1 MMRVLLVP
9 VSARPESKAALQV
22 ATGLATRLDANVIG
36 CHLRPH
42 RDPSKVY
49 KTTGLPLF
57 GSADREWLDE
67 LGKKSTQSA
76 ARKAQKAFEQV
87 VAEAGFTLA
96 RRPRLDMERSA
107 IWQEKVGAPDKV
119 MGILGPVADLTVVTR
134 PAAKSN
140 VARLF
145 LMAAL
150 MHTGRPV
157 LISPPAQTKA
167 PGKRIAIAWNQS
179 PEVARVVS
187 ACMPLIQQA
196 DEVTVISCG
205 PENRLGPKAN
215 QLQGY
220 LKYYGVNATVMTSRG
235 RNEELELLAAYKK
248 TSSDLLLMGAY
259 SRPRFR
265 EVVFGG
271 MTQYMLAKAK
281 IPIIMQHG

>member
-1 MMRVLLVP
+1 MRVLLVP
-9 VSARPESKAALQV
+9 VSDRPESKAALQV
-22 ATGLATRLDANVIG
+22 AIALATRLNGNVVG

-42 RDPSKVY
+42 RDPAKGY
-49 KTTGLPLF
+49 KESGLPLF
-57 GSADREWLDE
+57 GGADHEWLNE
-67 LGKKSTQSA
+67 LGKKSTESVA
-76 ARKAQKAFEQV
+76 LKAHKMFEQA
-87 VAEAGFTLA
+87 VAAADFTLA
-96 RRPRLDMERSA
+96 RRPRLGMERSA
-107 IWQEKVGAPDKV
+107 IWQEKVGVPDKV
-119 MGILGPVADLTVVTR
+119 LGILGPVADLTVVTR

-157 LISPPAQTKA
+157 LVLPPAQTKV
-167 PGKRIAIAWNQS
+167 PGKRIAIAWNQGA
-179 PEVARVVS
+179 EVARVVS

-196 DEVTVISCG
+196 EEVSIVSCG
-205 PENRLGPKAN
+205 LENRLGPKAN

-220 LKYYGVNATVMTSRG
+220 LKHYGVNAAVITSRG
-235 RNEELELLAAYKK
+235 RNEETELLEAYKK
-248 TSSDLLLMGAY
+248 TRSDLLLMGAY

-271 MTQYMLAKAK
+271 MTQHMLAKAK

>member
-9 VSARPESKAALQV
+9 ASDRPESKAALQV
-22 ATGLATRLDANVIG
+22 ATGLAARLGGNVIG

-42 RDPSKVY
+42 RDPSRAY
-49 KTTGLPLF
+49 RATGLPLF

-67 LGKKSTQSA
+67 LTDKSTDSA
-76 ARKAQKAFEQV
+76 ARKAQKSFEQV
-87 VAEAGFTLA
+87 VAAAGFTLV
-96 RRPRLDMERSA
+96 RRPRLGMEKTA
-107 IWQEKVGAPDKV
+107 IWQEKVGVPDKV
-119 MGILGPVADLTVVTR
+119 MSIVGPVADLTVVSR

-157 LISPPAQTKA
+157 LILPPAQTKV
-167 PGKRIAIAWNQS
+167 PGKRIAIAWNQGM
-179 PEVARVVS
+179 EVARVVS

-196 DEVTVISCG
+196 EEVSIISCG
-205 PENRLGPKAN
+205 LENRLGPKAN

-220 LKYYGVNATVMTSRG
+220 LKHYGVKAAVVASRG
-235 RNEELELLAAYKK
+235 RNEEHELLEAYKK
-248 TSSDLLLMGAY
+248 TGSDLLLMGAY
-259 SRPRFR
+259 SRLRFR

-271 MTQYMLAKAK
+271 MTEYMLTKAK
-281 IPIIMQHG
+281 IPLIMQHG